1 MKKTKTDDTVKITV
15 VHQHDVSNH
24 HNTEHLGDH
33 DTLEQKITVA
43 DEPFFTYLQAKWLTL
58 MRSPLLFMASLILAM
73 AMGYLSS
80 YWRYQRGV
88 QISKELTASSKN
100 EEIAEYGQQPVIRQA
115 TTKYYARLAND
126 ELREESLDF
135 ISQIR
140 KFILKWGVVE
150 NQMALSLM
158 DEMPAKTSEE
168 EKQRIWQHY
177 VSTSNSVLETRILDY
192 EKEFRTKAILLR
204 NELLSR
210 LPDLRRNKSADSFYQ
225 KTDNPVDIRKVMDN
239 LTLLTESLLSP

>member
-1 MKKTKTDDTVKITV
+1 MNKAKTDDKVKITV

-24 HNTEHLGDH
+24 HDTEYLGDH
-33 DTLEQKITVA
+33 DTLEQKITVV
-43 DEPFFTYLQAKWLTL
+43 DEPFSTYLQAKWLTL
-58 MRSPLLFMASLILAM
+58 MRSPLLFVASLILAM
-73 AMGYLSS
+73 AMGYLSA

-88 QISKELTASSKN
+88 QISKELTASKN
-100 EEIAEYGQQPVIRQA
+100 EEIAEYGQQPLIRQA

-135 ISQIR
+135 ISQMR

-150 NQMALSLM
+150 NQTALSLM

-177 VSTSNSVLETRILDY
+177 LSTSNLVLETRILDY
-192 EKEFRTKAILLR
+192 EKEFRTKAIFLR

-210 LPDLRRNKSADSFYQ
+210 LPDLRRNNSADSFYQ
-225 KTDNPVDIRKVMDN
+225 KTDNPVDIRKVMDD

>member
-1 MKKTKTDDTVKITV
+1 MKKTKTDDKVKITV
-15 VHQHDVSNH
+15 VHQHDVSNN
-24 HNTEHLGDH
+24 HNSEHRGDH
-33 DTLEQKITVA
+33 DTLEKKIRVV
-43 DEPFFTYLQAKWLTL
+43 DEPFSTSSQAKWLAL
-58 MRSPLLFMASLILAM
+58 MRSPLLFVASLILAM
-73 AMGYLSS
+73 AMGYLSA

-88 QISKELTASSKN
+88 QISKDPTASKN
-100 EEIAEYGQQPVIRQA
+100 EEIAEYGQQPHITPA
-115 TTKYYARLAND
+115 TTQYIARLAND

-135 ISQIR
+135 VSQMR

-150 NQMALSLM
+150 NQMALSLI
-158 DEMPAKTSEE
+158 DEMPTNTSEK
-168 EKQRIWQHY
+168 EKRRIWQHFF
-177 VSTSNSVLETRILDY
+177 STSNLVLETRVLDY

-225 KTDNPVDIRKVMDN
+225 KADNPVDIRKVMDD

>member
-1 MKKTKTDDTVKITV
+1 MNKTKIDDKVKITV

-33 DTLEQKITVA
+33 DTLEQKITVV
-43 DEPFFTYLQAKWLTL
+43 DEPFSTYLQAKWLTL
-58 MRSPLLFMASLILAM
+58 MRSPLLFVASLILAM
-73 AMGYLSS
+73 AMGYLSA

-88 QISKELTASSKN
+88 QISKELTASKN
-100 EEIAEYGQQPVIRQA
+100 EEIAEYGQQPLIRQGS
-115 TTKYYARLAND
+115 TKYYARLAND
-126 ELREESLDF
+126 ELREESLNF
-135 ISQIR
+135 ILQMR

-150 NQMALSLM
+150 NQMALSFM

-168 EKQRIWQHY
+168 EKRRIWQHY
-177 VSTSNSVLETRILDY
+177 VSTSNLVLETRILDY
-192 EKEFRTKAILLR
+192 EKEFRTTAILLR